1 MVVAMLGEFSVA
13 RLISACRWSWILAAV
28 FIVVASVQWWLIGVG
43 LDSGFRRREPQQAGA

>member
-43 LDSGFRRREPQQAGA
+43 LDSGFRRRKPQQAGA